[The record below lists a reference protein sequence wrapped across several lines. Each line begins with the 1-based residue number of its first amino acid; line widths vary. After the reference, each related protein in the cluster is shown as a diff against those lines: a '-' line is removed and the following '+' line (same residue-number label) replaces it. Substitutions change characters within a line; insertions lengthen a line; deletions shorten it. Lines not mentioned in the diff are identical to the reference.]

1 MTATRPL
8 ALVASLA
15 LAAGVSACDAPQPGT
30 GNEAATAPGLS
41 APEPT
46 PARPLLLTAYV
57 GRYPGDPVDGVA
69 FRDAPEVRAGVGR
82 TLGANDAVR
91 DWVLGA
97 RGPNTPVFVKDG
109 KVQSWGCEVHNCS
122 ARNWTVQIDQIS
134 GNADIC
140 YHEAAM
146 GEDKARWYLA
156 DGTQAMRDGA
166 CPSEA

>member
-1 MTATRPL
+1 MTVTRPL
-8 ALVASLA
+8 ALAAALV
-15 LAAGVSACDAPQPGT
+15 LAAATAACDAPSPDT
-30 GNEAATAPGLS
+30 GNEVA

-46 PARPLLLTAYV
+46 PARPLLLTAYI
-57 GRYPGDPVDGVA
+57 GRYPGDLVDGVA
-69 FRDAPEVRAGVGR
+69 FRDTPEVRAGVER

-109 KVQSWGCEVHNCS
+109 KVQSWGCEAHNCS

-134 GNADIC
+134 GDADIC

-146 GEDKARWYLA
+146 GEGKARWYLT
-156 DGTQAMRDGA
+156 DGTQVLRDGA